1 MNYLRD
7 MMDWIGISAPV
18 ILFIISLFLL
28 RNVKKYLLFYVGGFG
43 LNNLLN
49 ILLKILIKEPRPDD
63 DTKFIELMILKGK
76 RVGYDKYGMPSGHL
90 QNCAFSLMFITLVLN
105 DPWITSVYVI
115 VTLLS
120 AMQRYKYKNHTISQ
134 IIVGIGVGGLL
145 AFCLYFL
152 ASKYILGK
160 VSSKKDDNFLSWSS

>member
-1 MNYLRD
+1 
-7 MMDWIGISAPV
+7 
-18 ILFIISLFLL
+18 
-28 RNVKKYLLFYVGGFG
+28 
-43 LNNLLN
+43 
-49 ILLKILIKEPRPDD
+49 
-63 DTKFIELMILKGK
+63 MILKGK

>member
-63 DTKFIELMILKGK
+63 DTKFIE
-76 RVGYDKYGMPSGHL
+76 
-90 QNCAFSLMFITLVLN
+90 F
-105 DPWITSVYVI
+105 
-115 VTLLS
+115 
-120 AMQRYKYKNHTISQ
+120 
-134 IIVGIGVGGLL
+134 
-145 AFCLYFL
+145 
-152 ASKYILGK
+152 
-160 VSSKKDDNFLSWSS
+160 